1 MESLREKPM
10 PFKINDLKKRK
21 VMIRMLIIVGIL
33 FALIF
38 LYKGFVSF
46 MMKRFFASQ
55 SPVETVSTIK
65 AEYQT
70 WQHTLKATGSVRAIK
85 GVNVTTELAGMV
97 KNIYF
102 TPGSTVEQGTVL
114 VQLNADSDVAQ
125 LLALQ
130 ATAELAR
137 ITYERDKAQY
147 AFKAVSKQTVDADLQ
162 NLKNALAQVAQQAA
176 NVEKKT
182 IRAPFTGHL
191 GISAVNPGQYL
202 NPGDKV
208 VNLQSLDPIYV
219 DFYLPQQALAHLR
232 MGQEV
237 QVKSDTFPK
246 QVFKGK
252 ITTIDPAVDTNTR
265 NVEVE
270 ATLSNPK
277 YELTPGMFVAAEVDT
292 GAPQR
297 YITLPQAA
305 ISYNPY
311 GDIVYIVRKGGKDK
325 HGKENKDLLIAKQAF
340 VVTGPTRGDQVAVL
354 QGVKE
359 HDVVVTSGQLKLK
372 NGSVVAI
379 NNKVQPS
386 NSPTPDVP
394 NEGV

>member
-1 MESLREKPM
+1 MNLR
-10 PFKINDLKKRK
+10 IDDVKKRK
-21 VMIRMLIIVGIL
+21 MMIRMLLIVGIL

-38 LYKGFVSF
+38 IYKGFVSF
-46 MMKRFFASQ
+46 MTKRFFASQ
-55 SPVETVSTIK
+55 APVETVSTLT
-65 AEYQT
+65 AQYTT
-70 WQHTLKATGSVRAIK
+70 WQQTLKATGSLRAIK

-102 TPGSTVEQGTVL
+102 TPGTTVEQGTVL

-137 ITYERDKAQY
+137 ITYERDKAQF

-182 IRAPFTGHL
+182 IRTPFTGRL

-208 VNLQSLDPIYV
+208 VNLQTLDPIYV
-219 DFYLPQQALAHLR
+219 DFYLPQQALAQLQ

-237 QVKSDTFPK
+237 MLKSDTFPNK
-246 QVFKGK
+246 IFKGK
-252 ITTIDPAVDTNTR
+252 ITTISPAVDTSTR

-270 ATLSNPK
+270 ATLPNAK
-277 YELTPGMFVAAEVDT
+277 YELTPGMFASVEVDT
-292 GAPQR
+292 GAPKK
-297 YITLPQAA
+297 YITVPQTA

-311 GDIVYIVRKGGKDK
+311 GDLVYIVRKGGKDK
-325 HGKENKDLLIAKQAF
+325 NGKENKDLLIAKQAF

-354 QGVKE
+354 KGIKE

-386 NSPTPDVP
+386 DNPAPDVQ
-394 NEGV
+394 NEGI

>member
-1 MESLREKPM
+1 MNFR
-10 PFKINDLKKRK
+10 INDIKKRK
-21 VMIRMLIIVGIL
+21 VMIRMLVIVGIL
-33 FALIF
+33 FGIIF

-46 MMKRFFASQ
+46 MTKRFFASQ
-55 SPVETVSTIK
+55 SPVETVSTTQ
-65 AEYQT
+65 AEYTT
-70 WQHTLKATGSVRAIK
+70 WKQILKATGSIRAIK

-97 KNIYF
+97 KTIYF
-102 TPGSTVEQGTVL
+102 TPGATVQQGTVL

-147 AFKAVSKQTVDADLQ
+147 SFKAVSKQTLDADFQ

-176 NVEKKT
+176 TVEKKT
-182 IRAPFTGHL
+182 IRAPFTGRL

-208 VNLQSLDPIYV
+208 VTLQTLDPIYV
-219 DFYLPQQALAHLR
+219 DFYLPQQALAKLQ

-237 QVKSDTFPK
+237 AVTTDTFPH

-252 ITTIDPAVDTNTR
+252 ITTIDPAVDTTTR

-270 ATLSNPK
+270 ATLANPK
-277 YELTPGMFVAAEVDT
+277 YLLTPGMFAATEVDT
-292 GAPQR
+292 GAPKR
-297 YITLPQAA
+297 YLTLPQAA

-311 GDIVYIVRKGGKDK
+311 GNIVYIVHKGGKDK
-325 HGKENKDLLIAKQAF
+325 NGKEDKNRLFVKQAF
-340 VVTGPTRGDQVAVL
+340 VVTGQTRGDQVAVL
-354 QGVKE
+354 EGIKE
-359 HDVVVTSGQLKLK
+359 HDVIVTSGQLKLK
-372 NGSVVAI
+372 NGSAVTI

-386 NSPTPDVP
+386 NSPAPDVQ